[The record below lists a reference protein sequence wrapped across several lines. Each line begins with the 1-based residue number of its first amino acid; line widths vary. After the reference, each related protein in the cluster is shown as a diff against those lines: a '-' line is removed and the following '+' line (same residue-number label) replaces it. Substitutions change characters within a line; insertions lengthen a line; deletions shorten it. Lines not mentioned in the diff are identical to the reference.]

1 MNMGINKKKLPVVGE
16 AYYCTEFYFYQSN
29 SHFNITCKTQ
39 INFKY
44 HNLFL
49 TRKIHENINTVNLK
63 RFTAFFIY
71 PMFCLS
77 MAIQKQ
83 IHTKFYPLNNFL
95 PTTLN

>member
-1 MNMGINKKKLPVVGE
+1 MNMGINKEILPVVGA
-16 AYYCTEFYFYQSN
+16 AYYRTDFYFYQSN
-29 SHFNITCKTQ
+29 SHFSITRKMQ

-44 HNLFL
+44 HDLFL
-49 TRKIHENINTVNLK
+49 TCKTHENINTFNSK
-63 RFTAFFIY
+63 RFTTFFIY

-77 MAIQKQ
+77 IAIQKQ

>member
-1 MNMGINKKKLPVVGE
+1 MGINKETLPVVGA
-16 AYYCTEFYFYQSN
+16 AYYYTDFYFYQSN
-29 SHFNITCKTQ
+29 SRFNITC
-39 INFKY
+39 
-44 HNLFL
+44 
-49 TRKIHENINTVNLK
+49 KIHENINTVNLK